1 MFMFNAPLVEIC
13 ESNRANDA
21 LLEAMEAGGKIT
33 LLRYDCMGHCLT
45 CRDEAYMLLDGE
57 MISAPT
63 LKSLLEQLDLLLRT

>member
-1 MFMFNAPLVEIC
+1 MFNGPLVEIC
-13 ESNRANDA
+13 ESNRANDPV
-21 LLEAMEAGGKIT
+21 LDVMEENGEIT

-63 LKSLLEQLDLLLRT
+63 LKSLLEQLCSLLQT